1 MDSAYLTPEVLSRPN
16 LTVAVN
22 ASATR
27 IIFDTSGSSPRAIGV
42 EFASSK
48 DSPRFRARA
57 KKEVILSYVA
67 FMSHSVRMAHLPPFF
82 QGWCS
87 SFATC

>member
-27 IIFDTSGSSPRAIGV
+27 IIFDTSGSSPRATGV

-48 DSPRFRARA
+48 DSPRFCVRA
-57 KKEVILSYVA
+57 KKEVILSYVT
-67 FMSHSVRMAHLPPFF
+67 FMSHSVRVAH
-82 QGWCS
+82 
-87 SFATC
+87 

>member
-1 MDSAYLTPEVLSRPN
+1 MTYVDSRGRRVSTDSAYLTPEVLSRPN

-27 IIFDTSGSSPRAIGV
+27 IIFDTSESSPHAVAV

-48 DSPRFRARA
+48 DSPRFRVRA
-57 KKEVILSYVA
+57 KKEVILAYVIFISY
-67 FMSHSVRMAHLPPFF
+67 SVRVAH
-82 QGWCS
+82 
-87 SFATC
+87 